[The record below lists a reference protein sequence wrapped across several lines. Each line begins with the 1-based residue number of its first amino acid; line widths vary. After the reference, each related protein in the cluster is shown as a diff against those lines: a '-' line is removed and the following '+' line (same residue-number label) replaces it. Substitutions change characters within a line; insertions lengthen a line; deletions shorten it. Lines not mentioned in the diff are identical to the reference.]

1 MTQPEGQTA
10 RDVFPEDEGIPEVA
24 QDDSPT
30 QERAED
36 PQFAPL
42 PGERANASAD
52 FGTTALEQSE
62 GESLD
67 GRLARELP
75 DDAPDVRPAED
86 PDRAV
91 GQLEQDTSTTPD
103 TDSGTN
109 RTADDVE
116 ATADPSVGGE
126 GPGAGR
132 HARHRRLTPRARS
145 PPGEAPRVPSGGRV
159 GVSRSRLSTFG
170 NAVQQAA
177 AVRPGPVSRPSTRST
192 TCEPGATSPRTAQR

>member
-10 RDVFPEDEGIPEVA
+10 RDIFPEDEGIPEVS

-30 QERAED
+30 MERAED
-36 PQFAPL
+36 PEFAPL
-42 PGERANASAD
+42 PGERPGASTD
-52 FGTTALEQSE
+52 FGTTALEQAE

-67 GRLARELP
+67 GRLAREIP

-86 PDRAV
+86 PQRAM

-116 ATADPSVGGE
+116 ATADLPVGGE
-126 GPGAGR
+126 GPEESAV
-132 HARHRRLTPRARS
+132 HLTD
-145 PPGEAPRVPSGGRV
+145 G
-159 GVSRSRLSTFG
+159 
-170 NAVQQAA
+170 
-177 AVRPGPVSRPSTRST
+177 
-192 TCEPGATSPRTAQR
+192 

>member
-10 RDVFPEDEGIPEVA
+10 RDVFPEDEGIPEVS

-30 QERAED
+30 MARSED
-36 PQFAPL
+36 PEFAPL
-42 PGERANASAD
+42 PGERAGSAAD
-52 FGTTALEQSE
+52 FGTTAREQAE

-91 GQLEQDTSTTPD
+91 GQLEQDVDTDPD
-103 TDSGTN
+103 DDSGTE

-116 ATADPSVGGE
+116 ATAERPVGGQ
-126 GPGAGR
+126 GPEE
-132 HARHRRLTPRARS
+132 S
-145 PPGEAPRVPSGGRV
+145 
-159 GVSRSRLSTFG
+159 
-170 NAVQQAA
+170 AVH
-177 AVRPGPVSRPSTRST
+177 VTDG
-192 TCEPGATSPRTAQR
+192 